1 LFRAL
6 VAGTVPHPGRFR
18 LASRAAAAARPFAR
32 LLPARLANLVAMAPR
47 RLPSTPDAAQTHR
60 AEGTR
65 RMRVALLAGCVQR
78 TLAPGINSAAIRVLT
93 RHGCEVV
100 VAPGA
105 DCCGAFTLHM
115 GKESSAKAE
124 ARRTIA
130 AWLRTMASGGLDG
143 VVVTASGCGTTVKD
157 YGRVFAHDPEIAANA
172 ASIGA
177 MALDVT
183 ELLHRLGLRAP
194 ERPVPLAV
202 AYHDACSLQH
212 AQKVTLPPRA
222 LLERAGFDVREVPER
237 HFCCGSAGAY
247 NMLQPAIAKQ
257 LGERKAANI
266 AGTGAAAIAAGNL
279 GCMTQIAMYSRLPVV
294 HTVELLDWAT
304 GGPLPEAVA
313 GIRMPEP
320 RPDEDRPPSGPVAA
334 QGPAPDTGPAVW

>member
-1 LFRAL
+1 
-6 VAGTVPHPGRFR
+6 
-18 LASRAAAAARPFAR
+18 
-32 LLPARLANLVAMAPR
+32 
-47 RLPSTPDAAQTHR
+47 
-60 AEGTR
+60 
-65 RMRVALLAGCVQR
+65 
-78 TLAPGINSAAIRVLT
+78 
-93 RHGCEVV
+93 
-100 VAPGA
+100 
-105 DCCGAFTLHM
+105 
-115 GKESSAKAE
+115 
-124 ARRTIA
+124 
-130 AWLRTMASGGLDG
+130 
-143 VVVTASGCGTTVKD
+143 
-157 YGRVFAHDPEIAANA
+157 
-172 ASIGA
+172 
-177 MALDVT
+177 
-183 ELLHRLGLRAP
+183 
-194 ERPVPLAV
+194 VPLAV

-212 AQKVTLPPRA
+212 AQKVARPPRA